1 MSELEDDPAAEPHEP
16 PAPPDPPEPPDPP
29 TTSGAQQL
37 PKGRHGLSRAF
48 IASNQ
53 RERLLDAIANVVA
66 EKGYAGT
73 RVADITDYA
82 GVSRKTFYELFTDK
96 EECFLAAFDA
106 ITQLLMDRMARALA
120 TVGVDNWSVQVR
132 ALVGEFLRFL
142 AAEPAFARMC
152 IVEVLGSGAAG
163 LARRDAAIEAFFPV
177 VDKIPRSQPGS
188 EQWLATLTPVFVTG
202 GILEVLYAAIRRG
215 ETASLPELEEDL
227 TRLAFRA
234 YREDPDYPP
243 Q

>member
-1 MSELEDDPAAEPHEP
+1 MSDLEDDVPTGSPP
-16 PAPPDPPEPPDPP
+16 PAGGG
-29 TTSGAQQL
+29 TGAQQL

-96 EECFLAAFDA
+96 EECFLAAFDV
-106 ITQLLMDRMARALA
+106 ITKLLMDRMAQAL
-120 TVGVDNWSVQVR
+120 TDLSDGNWRDQVR
-132 ALVGEFLRFL
+132 ALLGEFLRFL

-152 IVEVLGSGAAG
+152 VVEVLGSGSEG
-163 LARRDAAIEAFFPV
+163 LARRDAAIEAFFPI
-177 VDKIPRSQPGS
+177 VDHIPRSQPDA
-188 EQWLATLTPVFVTG
+188 EQWLAPLTPVFVTG
-202 GILEVLYAAIRRG
+202 GILEVLYAVIRRG
-215 ETASLPELEEDL
+215 DIATLPELEDDL

-234 YREDPDYPP
+234 YRADPDHPP

>member
-1 MSELEDDPAAEPHEP
+1 MP
-16 PAPPDPPEPPDPP
+16 PLDRRPRPPGA
-29 TTSGAQQL
+29 SGAQQL

-106 ITQLLMDRMARALA
+106 ITKLLMDRMAQAL
-120 TVGVDNWSVQVR
+120 TDLSDSNWRIRVR
-132 ALVGEFLRFL
+132 ALLGEFLRFL

-152 IVEVLGSGAAG
+152 IVEVLGSGPRGPGPPRRRDRGVLPRRRLHPPLAARLG
-163 LARRDAAIEAFFPV
+163 AVARAADAGVRHRRDPRGHLRGDPPRRHRDAARARGRPDAAGV
-177 VDKIPRSQPGS
+177 PRLPRGS
-188 EQWLATLTPVFVTG
+188 
-202 GILEVLYAAIRRG
+202 
-215 ETASLPELEEDL
+215 
-227 TRLAFRA
+227 
-234 YREDPDYPP
+234 
-243 Q
+243 

>member
-1 MSELEDDPAAEPHEP
+1 MSDPEDDVPTG
-16 PAPPDPPEPPDPP
+16 PPDPSPPPGG
-29 TTSGAQQL
+29 SGAQQL

-66 EKGYAGT
+66 AKGYAGT

-96 EECFLAAFDA
+96 EECFLAAFDV
-106 ITQLLMDRMARALA
+106 ITKLLMDRMAQAL
-120 TVGVDNWSVQVR
+120 TDLSDGNWRVRVQ
-132 ALVGEFLRFL
+132 ALLGEFLRFL

-152 IVEVLGSGAAG
+152 IVEVLGSGAEG
-163 LARRDAAIEAFFPV
+163 LARRDAAIEAFFPI
-177 VDKIPRSQPGS
+177 VDHIPRSQPGA
-188 EQWLATLTPVFVTG
+188 EQWLAPLTPVFVTG
-202 GILEVLYAAIRRG
+202 GILEVIYAAIRRG
-215 ETASLPELEEDL
+215 DIAKLPELEDDL

-234 YREDPDYPP
+234 YRADLAPPP

>member
-1 MSELEDDPAAEPHEP
+1 MSDLQDDAPTG
-16 PAPPDPPEPPDPP
+16 PPDPPQPPSA
-29 TTSGAQQL
+29 SGAQQQQL

-66 EKGYAGT
+66 TKGYAGT
-73 RVADITDYA
+73 RVADVTDYA

-106 ITQLLMDRMARALA
+106 ITKLLMDRMAQAL
-120 TVGVDNWSVQVR
+120 TDLSDSNWRIRVR
-132 ALVGEFLRFL
+132 ALLGEFLRFL

-152 IVEVLGSGAAG
+152 IVEVLGSGSAG
-163 LARRDAAIEAFFPV
+163 MARRDAAIEAFFPV
-177 VDKIPRSQPGS
+177 VDSIPRSQPGS
-188 EQWLATLTPVFVTG
+188 EQWLAPLTPVFVTG
-202 GILEVLYAAIRRG
+202 GILEVIYAAIRRG
-215 ETASLPELEEDL
+215 DIATLPELEDDL
-227 TRLAFRA
+227 TRLAFRT
-234 YREDPDYPP
+234 YRADPDQPP

>member
-1 MSELEDDPAAEPHEP
+1 MSDPEEDPATGPPGPPHLP
-16 PAPPDPPEPPDPP
+16 S
-29 TTSGAQQL
+29 TSGAQQL

-53 RERLLDAIANVVA
+53 RERLLEAIANVVA

-120 TVGVDNWSVQVR
+120 DVGADNWSVQVR

-152 IVEVLGSGAAG
+152 IVEVLGSGPAG

-177 VDKIPRSQPGS
+177 VDQIPRSQPGS

-215 ETASLPELEEDL
+215 DIASLPELEEDL

>member
-1 MSELEDDPAAEPHEP
+1 MSDRRTTLHRPAAA
-16 PAPPDPPEPPDPP
+16 PAARSP
-29 TTSGAQQL
+29 GASQL
-37 PKGRHGLSRAF
+37 PKGRHGLSREF

-82 GVSRKTFYELFTDK
+82 GVSRKTFYELFADK
-96 EECFLAAFDA
+96 EDCFLAAYDA
-106 ITQLLMDRMARALA
+106 ITALLMGSMARGLA
-120 TVGVDNWSVQVR
+120 AVADRTWEDQVR
-132 ALVGEFLRFL
+132 ALLGEFLRFL

-177 VDKIPRSQPGS
+177 VDQIPRSQPGAERGCRS
-188 EQWLATLTPVFVTG
+188 S
-202 GILEVLYAAIRRG
+202 RRC
-215 ETASLPELEEDL
+215 S
-227 TRLAFRA
+227 
-234 YREDPDYPP
+234 
-243 Q
+243 

>member
-1 MSELEDDPAAEPHEP
+1 MSEMEDDAPTGSPN
-16 PAPPDPPEPPDPP
+16 PPDPP
-29 TTSGAQQL
+29 GAPGVQQL

-66 EKGYAGT
+66 QKGYAGT
-73 RVADITDYA
+73 RVADVTDYA

-106 ITQLLMDRMARALA
+106 ITKLLMDRMGQAL
-120 TVGVDNWSVQVR
+120 TDLSDSNWRIRVR
-132 ALVGEFLRFL
+132 ALLGEFLRFL

-152 IVEVLGSGAAG
+152 IVEVLGSGSEG

-177 VDKIPRSQPGS
+177 VDHIPRSQPGS
-188 EQWLATLTPVFVTG
+188 EQWLAPLTPVFVTG
-202 GILEVLYAAIRRG
+202 GILEVIYAAIRRG
-215 ETASLPELEEDL
+215 DIATLPELEDDL
-227 TRLAFRA
+227 TLLAFRA
-234 YREDPDYPP
+234 YRADQDYPP
-243 Q
+243 QEGAGAQAS